1 MSKLEIYL
9 RPLVLFD
16 ASNKEHRQLYFNY
29 LATGGWAGCPYRF
42 AIAEDYG
49 NLIGHIQRELLEYY
63 MGREF
68 KGKIKETRVLVPK
81 EEEKG

>member
-9 RPLVLFD
+9 RPLVLF
-16 ASNKEHRQLYFNY
+16 E
-29 LATGGWAGCPYRF
+29 
-42 AIAEDYG
+42 

-68 KGKIKETRVLVPK
+68 KGKIKETRVLVRQK
-81 EEEKG
+81 KKKKVDN